1 MTRAR
6 DLEAGLT
13 LIEVLVALAIMGV
26 MTGMTVLTLDR
37 LDRGGRAEAEAMRL
51 ADRLRLASDQALLS
65 GGVLALAW
73 SARGYRFLHWDAV
86 AGAWQESP
94 LPLLGAPHRLPSALR
109 LERAGSEDNPPVLIS
124 FDPPQPPVRLQVSG
138 SEDRWAVTFD
148 GLDAVVA
155 DLGPRDG

>member
-1 MTRAR
+1 MTRTR
-6 DLEAGLT
+6 DPAAGLT
-13 LIEVLVALAIMGV
+13 LIEVLVALAIVGV
-26 MTGMTVLTLDR
+26 MTGVTVLSLDM

-73 SARGYRFLHWDAV
+73 NARGYRFLRWDAG
-86 AGAWQESP
+86 ADAWQESP

-109 LERAGSEDNPPVLIS
+109 LERPGSEGDPPVLIS
-124 FDPPQPPVRLQVSG
+124 FDPPQPPVRLHVSG
-138 SEDRWAVTFD
+138 NEDRWAVTFD